1 MKNWQFITILSLIIV
16 CFVCLWYK
24 IDKIDKIE
32 KDSYRNYSEIMAN
45 ASDLV
50 NLKEDFRQ
58 VLEVIWDMKYSV
70 WIIETNVL
78 AIDDG
83 VASIENKLWIQ

>member
-16 CFVCLWYK
+16 CFVCLWY
-24 IDKIDKIE
+24 KIDKIE

>member
-16 CFVCLWYK
+16 CSACLWY
-24 IDKIDKIE
+24 KIDKIE

-45 ASDLV
+45 TSDLA

-58 VLEVIWDMKYSV
+58 ALEVIWDIKYSV
-70 WIIETNVL
+70 WIIETNVV